1 MNQGLLLPFSLIRHC
16 FFTVEVYEAGFCV
29 SRGVFRVPI
38 QVIVIDIYLKGCMS
52 FKIIGINKEDAGPL
66 RSRKSAVLRLSF
78 SSRKLRPRSKTPPFD
93 WLSIGPILVK
103 CH

>member
-38 QVIVIDIYLKGCMS
+38 KVIVIDIHLKGCMS
-52 FKIIGINKEDAGPL
+52 FKIIGINKEGCWPPQKQKICCSKLA
-66 RSRKSAVLRLSF
+66 SF
-78 SSRKLRPRSKTPPFD
+78 IP
-93 WLSIGPILVK
+93 
-103 CH
+103 